1 MTVRLLPV
9 QFRTSDFRPVVMP
22 SVQCPRVHII
32 GQDGFIT
39 VWMCVNR
46 CLGCLFAA
54 DININMK
61 ERAGVVACA
70 GEVK

>member
-32 GQDGFIT
+32 GQNGFT
-39 VWMCVNR
+39 TDWMCVNR
-46 CLGCLFAA
+46 CTSCAFAGG
-54 DININMK
+54 INVDMK
-61 ERAGVVACA
+61 KQTGEVACA